1 MRAEDRFCASCGQR
15 TKLGRLTFKEII
27 SEFLS
32 SVFNIDAPF
41 PKTLTKMFFHP
52 HRIIKEF
59 INGKRKSYYA
69 PVKYMVLCLFLNILI
84 GELAGFDPLENQRS
98 IDTGAMDERSIQGY
112 KAGEFLN
119 RNLNFFLFI
128 LPFSISFFTKI
139 FFWRSGFN
147 FAERT
152 AMGFYLSGQFIVISL
167 IPMMLSML
175 SPMLFYLMFPL
186 CIFYFTYAFF
196 KVFEMKMKFGRLI
209 LSFFSAFFSFFFYI
223 FIGYSIAYTLTIYNI
238 V

>member
-1 MRAEDRFCASCGQR
+1 
-15 TKLGRLTFKEII
+15 
-27 SEFLS
+27 
-32 SVFNIDAPF
+32 
-41 PKTLTKMFFHP
+41 
-52 HRIIKEF
+52 
-59 INGKRKSYYA
+59 
-69 PVKYMVLCLFLNILI
+69 
-84 GELAGFDPLENQRS
+84 
-98 IDTGAMDERSIQGY
+98 
-112 KAGEFLN
+112 
-119 RNLNFFLFI
+119 
-128 LPFSISFFTKI
+128 
-139 FFWRSGFN
+139 
-147 FAERT
+147 
-152 AMGFYLSGQFIVISL
+152 QFIVISL